1 VTDEKV
7 VQISQWRKQMHH
19 QLAAEI
25 AEADRTPEQDREA
38 DALLAALDKALNDA
52 PLDQEE
58 KARALFTRLVE
69 ELAAVESDR
78 ERRAYVEQFY
88 KLLRDDIVGAAR
100 RAFPQFR

>member
-1 VTDEKV
+1 VTEKRV

-25 AEADRTPEQDREA
+25 DEADRTPEQDRES
-38 DALLAALDKALNDA
+38 DALLAAFDKALNDA
-52 PLDQEE
+52 PFNQEE

>member
-1 VTDEKV
+1 MTEKRV

-25 AEADRTPEQDREA
+25 DEADRTPEQDRES

-52 PLDQEE
+52 PFNQEE

>member
-1 VTDEKV
+1 MTDEKA
-7 VQISQWRKQMHH
+7 VQISQWRKQMHR

-25 AEADRTPEQDREA
+25 AEADRTPQQDREA
-38 DALLAALDKALNDA
+38 DALIAALDTALNEA
-52 PLDQEE
+52 PLDQKK
-58 KARALFTRLVE
+58 KARVLFTRLVE

>member
-1 VTDEKV
+1 VTEKRV

-25 AEADRTPEQDREA
+25 DEADRTPEQDRES

-52 PLDQEE
+52 PFNQEE

>member
-1 VTDEKV
+1 
-7 VQISQWRKQMHH
+7 
-19 QLAAEI
+19 
-25 AEADRTPEQDREA
+25 
-38 DALLAALDKALNDA
+38 
-52 PLDQEE
+52 
-58 KARALFTRLVE
+58 VE